1 MSRLS
6 TGGRGVAKIARE
18 RTEGTE
24 VDSVVSYKLP
34 DPETR
39 LAIQSFLEI
48 LFAPASSVFQ
58 LFIKP
63 SVLSNF

>member
-6 TGGRGVAKIARE
+6 MGGRGVAKIARE

-39 LAIQSFLEI
+39 LSPTI
-48 LFAPASSVFQ
+48 
-58 LFIKP
+58 P
-63 SVLSNF
+63 SIRDFFSPIFRLLGRLSALSIY